1 MPFPHWYATVT
12 LEGKE
17 FRLGPYASR
26 RMAQRKAG
34 ELFKGAPVGQVVIT
48 YEVDRRRLRH
58 GRS

>member
-1 MPFPHWYATVT
+1 MPFRHRYATVT
-12 LEGKE
+12 WEGKD

-26 RMAQRKAG
+26 RMAERMAR
-34 ELFKGAPVGQVVIT
+34 ELFTGAPVGQFVIT